1 MNKQREALRIA
12 LDALEEYQEKG
23 APFFK
28 CDSAVKAI
36 REALSEPEKTNQCG
50 ETCERA
56 KLCAVCAGGVS
67 NNEPLTDEQVED
79 EWERITGHSIFGG
92 DRKEGRAMYLSPDE
106 VIEFARA
113 IERAHGI
120 GV

>member
-1 MNKQREALRIA
+1 MNKQIEALRIA

-36 REALSEPEKTNQCG
+36 REALAEPEKRNQCG

-56 KLCAVCAGGVS
+56 KLCAICASGVS
-67 NNEPLTDEQVED
+67 N
-79 EWERITGHSIFGG
+79 G
-92 DRKEGRAMYLSPDE
+92 
-106 VIEFARA
+106 A
-113 IERAHGI
+113 IE
-120 GV
+120 